1 MNRRSFLGRAAV
13 LPLLAGVLPQV
24 GASANAQGRAKGYPA
39 FRVRPRDP
47 AWPPTSSWDRL
58 NQQTESR
65 LVRVQSPLDA
75 CQDAPDGASCRE
87 VFRELKNPYYIGDQ
101 VALTQTTGW
110 VDAWTSQPSAYAVA
124 ARKTEDIV
132 AAVNFAREN
141 NLRLVV
147 KGGGH
152 SYLGTSNAP
161 DSLLIWTRAMDDI
174 TLHDAFVAHGCAAQT
189 APQAAV
195 TVGAGAIWM
204 HTYNAVTTK
213 GGRYV
218 QGGGCGTVGVAG
230 LVQGGGFGS
239 YSKNYGTAAASLLE
253 AEVVTADGMVRIANA
268 CTNPDLFWALKGGGG
283 GTFGVVTRVTLRT
296 HALPEFFGFVSMN
309 IQASSDAAFR
319 KLVGRFISFYAQS
332 LHNPHWGEI
341 VNVRPRN
348 KLDIQLSFQGLNK
361 QQAEIIWQPFLQ
373 WVSGPESDC
382 AFLQPPSIRV
392 GPAVHRW
399 DAPFIKERAPT
410 AILSDD
416 RPGAPEDNVFWSANL
431 SEAGHFIHGFESAW
445 LPASLLQADRQ
456 EQLTEAL
463 LAAARHSN
471 VELHFQKGLAGGS
484 EEAIAAARDTATN
497 PAVVD
502 AFVLAI
508 IASEG
513 PPAYPGLQ
521 GHEPDLSTARR
532 NASEIVKAMNELK
545 KVAPDAG
552 SYVAESSFFEDN
564 WQKSYWGPNYPRLL
578 AIKKKF
584 DPTGLFFVHHGVSSE
599 EWSADGFTRLARR

>member
-1 MNRRSFLGRAAV
+1 VNRRSFIARAAA
-13 LPLLAGVLPQV
+13 LPFWAGVWPQV
-24 GASANAQGRAKGYPA
+24 CTSANAQGRAEGYPA

-47 AWPPTSSWDRL
+47 AWPPTTSWDRL

-75 CQDAPDGASCRE
+75 CQDAPDGASCRD
-87 VFRELKNPYYIGDQ
+87 VFKELKNPYYIGDQ

-110 VDAWTSQPSAYAVA
+110 VDAWTSQPSVYAVA
-124 ARKTEDIV
+124 ARKAEDIV

-161 DSLLIWTRAMDDI
+161 DSLLVWTRAMNGI
-174 TLHDAFVAHGCAAQT
+174 TLHDAFVAQGCAAQQ
-189 APQAAV
+189 APQTAV

-204 HTYNAVTTK
+204 HTYNEVTTK

-253 AEVVTADGMVRIANA
+253 AEIVTADGMVRIANA

-283 GTFGVVTRVTLRT
+283 GSFGVVTQMTLRT
-296 HALPEFFGFVSMN
+296 HELPAFFGFVAMT
-309 IQASSDAAFR
+309 IQASSNAAFR
-319 KLVGRFISFYAQS
+319 RLVGQFVSFYAEH

-341 VNVRPRN
+341 VNVRPGN
-348 KLDIQLSFQGLNK
+348 KLDIQMSFQGLDK
-361 QQAEIIWQPFLQ
+361 AQADAIWQPFLR
-373 WVSGPESDC
+373 WVANAADDFTFTLAP
-382 AFLQPPSIRV
+382 AIRV
-392 GPAVHRW
+392 IPAARRW
-399 DAPFIKERAPT
+399 DAAAIKARAPA

-416 RPGAPEDNVFWSANL
+416 RPGASPDNVFWSANL

-445 LPASLLQADRQ
+445 LPVSLLHADRQ
-456 EQLTEAL
+456 EELTEAL

-484 EEAIAAARDTATN
+484 EEAIAAARGTATN

-521 GHEPDLSTARR
+521 GHEPDLAAARR

-552 SYVAESSFFEDN
+552 SYVAESSFFEDK

-584 DPTGLFFVHHGVSSE
+584 DPTGLFFVHHGVGSE